1 MAHTAARKL
10 ISFKVD
16 SILPDGQSLSVLLL

>member
-1 MAHTAARKL
+1 MTHATASKL

-16 SILPDGQSLSVLLL
+16 SILPYNQPLPIL